1 VTFPPDVQLR
11 VRQRASGVCECTR
24 NTCTHYG
31 PCKARGAEFHH
42 KKSPNA
48 GGGDDAANCQLLCK
62 ACHLAAHKAADALGR
77 L

>member
-1 VTFPPDVQLR
+1 MTFPDSVQLR

-24 NTCTHYG
+24 DTCMHYG
-31 PCKARGAEFHH
+31 PCKVRGAEFHH
-42 KKSPNA
+42 KKSPSA

-62 ACHLAAHKAADALGR
+62 ACHQEAHNVADALGR